1 VHITSNVSNAADL
14 DGSEAFMVDQTVNCL
29 SLFALSGGE
38 YALAADTSRYVLKR
52 QEGRADA
59 GIWIMRGLAFAGM
72 GKGDIVVHRCPDTTM
87 YVKPSVLFTRG
98 SFPRTASFYQRT
110 ICERRIRGAAGVS
123 AHCGG

>member
-1 VHITSNVSNAADL
+1 MYVLMQTHDESFDWADL

-72 GKGDIVVHRCPDTTM
+72 GKCG
-87 YVKPSVLFTRG
+87 
-98 SFPRTASFYQRT
+98 TARHFR
-110 ICERRIRGAAGVS
+110 
-123 AHCGG
+123 